1 MISINTEI
9 EIFNIGLC
17 RCKAL
22 YYFMQ
27 YIVTTFNKKLELKCL
42 LLVYTEKTEKTTS
55 AKHVMPFHRQSYN
68 ENIAKAMKLARY

>member
-1 MISINTEI
+1 
-9 EIFNIGLC
+9 
-17 RCKAL
+17 
-22 YYFMQ
+22 MQ
-27 YIVTTFNKKLELKCL
+27 YIVTTFKKKLELKCL